1 MSESPPA
8 VQAEHVSHH
17 YPGSDGPIEILREID
32 LRIEPGTSWALIGIS
47 GSGKTTLLSLLAG
60 LERPSRGRIQLFGQ
74 ALEELDDDERSDLRL
89 TSIGFV
95 FQSFHLLPT
104 LTALENVA
112 FPLKIRRLP
121 DARER
126 ALTAL
131 LSVGLGDRLTH
142 KPAVLSGGEQQRV
155 AIARAFAGRPRILFA
170 DEPTGNLDFQSAG
183 KVADLLFEL
192 NRLHQ
197 TTLIL
202 ATHDRALAA
211 RCEHRH
217 LLKEGVLQGNPEL
230 P

>member
-142 KPAVLSGGEQQRV
+142 KPAV
-155 AIARAFAGRPRILFA
+155 
-170 DEPTGNLDFQSAG
+170 
-183 KVADLLFEL
+183 
-192 NRLHQ
+192 
-197 TTLIL
+197 
-202 ATHDRALAA
+202 
-211 RCEHRH
+211 
-217 LLKEGVLQGNPEL
+217 
-230 P
+230 